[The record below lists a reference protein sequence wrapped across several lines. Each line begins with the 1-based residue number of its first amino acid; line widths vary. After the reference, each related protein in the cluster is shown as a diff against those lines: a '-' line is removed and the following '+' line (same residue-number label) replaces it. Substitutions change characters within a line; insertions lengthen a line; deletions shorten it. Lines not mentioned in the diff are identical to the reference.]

1 MVVPTAYCNAVMDTS
16 QQPGASHVFCYVSS
30 RQRFAAAIV
39 FAVVAGAAVLLRLA
53 ATGHIDI
60 ERWLTPCGIKQRYGL
75 PCPTCGWTTAAL
87 AYSQGHIGKAF
98 VIQPAAALVY
108 TTAAVMGIYALF
120 VAVAGCELRS
130 VKQVW
135 MRVRTWHIVAVVLLV
150 IVVGWAVMLARA
162 MVALD
167 MNTWRH

>member
-1 MVVPTAYCNAVMDTS
+1 MDTS
-16 QQPGASHVFCYVSS
+16 QQPGASRVFCHVSS

-87 AYSQGHIGKAF
+87 TYSQGYIGKAF

-108 TTAAVMGIYALF
+108 SAAAVLAFYMLF
-120 VAVAGCELRS
+120 VALTGRELTSAKRL
-130 VKQVW
+130 W
-135 MRVRTWHIVAVVLLV
+135 MRIRNWHVIAVVLLV
-150 IVVGWAVMLARA
+150 ILMGWAVMLARA
-162 MVALD
+162 G
-167 MNTWRH
+167 WGSQS